1 MIGYCFLLP
10 HQRLHPLDE
19 RQNQPQ
25 IPHYQF
31 AYLSRQISIDNL
43 NVTFD
48 LVTFVVSGHKHHH
61 PIFDEQIAM
70 ATLNSVTVPDAQYF
84 RATR

>member
-10 HQRLHPLDE
+10 HHGLHSLDE

-25 IPHYQF
+25 IPHHQL
-31 AYLSRQISIDNL
+31 AHLSRQISMDDL
-43 NVTFD
+43 DVTFD
-48 LVTFVVSGHKHHH
+48 LVTFVVSGYKHHR

-70 ATLNSVTVPDAQYF
+70 ATLNGVAVPDA
-84 RATR
+84 